1 MVRALVSEHATWL
14 SAFLRSLTRSEA
26 DAEDAFQEVWLRL
39 IKQGGLPEGASA
51 RAYLAQTARSV
62 VVDRYR
68 REGREEVTEFGDEA
82 MVSSDPAPDV
92 RHEAEDARAKVRAA
106 VRALPLKLREIVMLR
121 VEAELTFAEI
131 AESLQLPL
139 GTVLTRMRTATER
152 LKAVLEEK

>member
-51 RAYLAQTARSV
+51 RAYLARTARSV

-68 REGREEVTEFGDEA
+68 REGSEEVAEIDDEA
-82 MVSSDPAPDV
+82 MASSDPAPDA
-92 RHEAEDARAKVRAA
+92 RHEAEDTRAKVRAA

-152 LKAVLEEK
+152 LKTVLEEK

>member
-39 IKQGGLPEGASA
+39 IKRGGLPEGASA

-68 REGREEVTEFGDEA
+68 REGREEVAEFDDEA
-82 MVSSDPAPDV
+82 MASSDPAPDV
-92 RHEAEDARAKVRAA
+92 RHEAEDTRAKVRAA

-152 LKAVLEEK
+152 LKAILEEK